1 MLGKWFIPVRNF
13 TIGCLLR
20 KESSGLIQ
28 MKSFLTIIIS
38 VITGFGLLKAEV
50 SGKHLFILSG
60 QSNMAR
66 FKPALWF
73 TPGISKELGA
83 DNVIVIFH
91 AQGGQPISK
100 WYKEWKSSKGETDP
114 DAGKIYDA
122 MMEVTQTKIDG
133 EKIQTVTFIWMQ
145 GEADSKAKNSDVY
158 LASLNGLK
166 KQLEED
172 LQRTDINFII
182 GRLSDSG
189 FFRRRDKKRVEN
201 LHWEE
206 IRKAQQS
213 FADASQRAVWID
225 TDDLN
230 GEKNELHL
238 IKPDGYSMLGERYVD
253 AALKLLDGK

>member
-1 MLGKWFIPVRNF
+1 MKMKIFLLPII
-13 TIGCLLR
+13 TIVAL
-20 KESSGLIQ
+20 S
-28 MKSFLTIIIS
+28 
-38 VITGFGLLKAEV
+38 GLLKAEE

-66 FKPALWF
+66 FKPDLWF
-73 TPGISKELGA
+73 APGINEALGA
-83 DNVIVIFH
+83 DNVIVSFH

-100 WYKEWKSSKGETDP
+100 WYKEWKSGKGETDP

-122 MMEVTQTKIDG
+122 MMEATKAKMEG
-133 EKIQTVTFIWMQ
+133 EKIRTVTFVWMQ

-166 KQLEED
+166 KQLEQD
-172 LQRTDINFII
+172 LKRTDLNFII

-189 FFRRRDKKRVEN
+189 LYRRRDKKRVEN
-201 LHWEE
+201 VHWEG
-206 IRKAQQS
+206 IRNAQQA

-230 GEKNELHL
+230 GEKNALHL
-238 IKPDGYSMLGERYVD
+238 IKPEGYETLGKRYVK
-253 AALKLLDGK
+253 AAVELVKTK

>member
-1 MLGKWFIPVRNF
+1 MKIFLLPIIAILGM
-13 TIGCLLR
+13 
-20 KESSGLIQ
+20 S
-28 MKSFLTIIIS
+28 
-38 VITGFGLLKAEV
+38 GLLKAEE

-73 TPGISKELGA
+73 TPGISEALGA
-83 DNVIVIFH
+83 DNVIVSFH

-100 WYKEWKSSKGETDP
+100 WYKEWKSGKGETDP
-114 DAGKIYDA
+114 GAGKIYDA
-122 MMEVTQTKIDG
+122 MMDATKAKMEG
-133 EKIQTVTFIWMQ
+133 EKIRTVTFVWMQ

-166 KQLEED
+166 KQQEQD
-172 LQRTDINFII
+172 LKRTDLNFII

-189 FFRRRDKKRVEN
+189 LYRRRDKKRVEN
-201 LHWEE
+201 VHWEG
-206 IRKAQQS
+206 IRNAQQA

-230 GEKNELHL
+230 GEKNALHL
-238 IKPDGYSMLGERYVD
+238 IKPEGYETLGKRYVK
-253 AALKLLDGK
+253 AAVELVKTK

>member
-1 MLGKWFIPVRNF
+1 MKIKIFLLPIIAILGM
-13 TIGCLLR
+13 
-20 KESSGLIQ
+20 S
-28 MKSFLTIIIS
+28 
-38 VITGFGLLKAEV
+38 GLLKAEE

-73 TPGISKELGA
+73 TPGISEALGA
-83 DNVIVIFH
+83 DNVIVSFH

-100 WYKEWKSSKGETDP
+100 WYKEWKSGKGETDP
-114 DAGKIYDA
+114 GAGKIYDA
-122 MMEVTQTKIDG
+122 MMEATKAKMEG
-133 EKIQTVTFIWMQ
+133 GKIQTVTFVWMQ

-166 KQLEED
+166 KQLEQD
-172 LQRTDINFII
+172 LKRTDLNFII

-189 FFRRRDKKRVEN
+189 LYRRRDKKRVEN
-201 LHWEE
+201 PHWEG
-206 IRKAQQS
+206 IRKAQQA

-230 GEKNELHL
+230 GEKNALHL
-238 IKPDGYSMLGERYVD
+238 IKPEGYETLGKRYVE
-253 AALKLLDGK
+253 AEVELVKEK

>member
-1 MLGKWFIPVRNF
+1 
-13 TIGCLLR
+13 
-20 KESSGLIQ
+20 
-28 MKSFLTIIIS
+28 MKSFFIIIIS
-38 VITGFGLLKAEV
+38 VVTGFGLLKAEV

-73 TPGISKELGA
+73 TPGISKALGG
-83 DNVIVIFH
+83 DNIIVSFH

-122 MMEVTQTKIDG
+122 MMEATQTKIDG
-133 EKIQTVTFIWMQ
+133 ERIRTVTFIWMQ
-145 GEADSKAKNSDVY
+145 GEADSKAQNSDVY

-201 LHWEE
+201 LDWEE

-238 IKPDGYSMLGERYVD
+238 IKPDGYSMLGERYVE

>member
-1 MLGKWFIPVRNF
+1 MKMKIFLMPII
-13 TIGCLLR
+13 TIVAL
-20 KESSGLIQ
+20 SGLL
-28 MKSFLTIIIS
+28 S
-38 VITGFGLLKAEV
+38 AEE

-73 TPGISKELGA
+73 TPGINEALGA
-83 DNVIVIFH
+83 DNVIVSFY
-91 AQGGQPISK
+91 AKGGQPISK
-100 WYKEWKSSKGETDP
+100 WHKEWKSGNGENDP

-122 MMEVTQTKIDG
+122 MMETTQAKIDR

-145 GEADSKAKNSDVY
+145 GEADSKAQNSDVY

-166 KQLEED
+166 KQLEQD
-172 LQRTDINFII
+172 LKRTDLNFII

-189 FFRRRDKKRVEN
+189 FYRRRDKKRVEN

-206 IRKAQQS
+206 IRKAQKS

-238 IKPDGYSMLGERYVD
+238 IKPGGYSMLGERYVD
-253 AALKLLDGK
+253 AALKLIDGK

>member
-1 MLGKWFIPVRNF
+1 MKILLLPIV
-13 TIGCLLR
+13 TIVSLC
-20 KESSGLIQ
+20 
-28 MKSFLTIIIS
+28 
-38 VITGFGLLKAEV
+38 GLLKAEE

-73 TPGISKELGA
+73 TPGISKALGA
-83 DNVIVIFH
+83 DNVIVSFH

-100 WYKEWKSSKGETDP
+100 WYKEWKSGKGETDP

-122 MMEVTQTKIDG
+122 MMEATQSKIDG
-133 EKIQTVTFIWMQ
+133 EKIRTVTFIWMQ
-145 GEADSKAKNSDVY
+145 GEADSKAQNSDVY

-166 KQLEED
+166 KQLEQD
-172 LQRTDINFII
+172 LKRTDLNFII

-230 GEKNELHL
+230 GEKNALHL
-238 IKPDGYSMLGERYVD
+238 TKPEGYETLGKRYLK
-253 AALKLLDGK
+253 AAVELVKAK

>member
-1 MLGKWFIPVRNF
+1 MKRSL
-13 TIGCLLR
+13 T
-20 KESSGLIQ
+20 LIITVLACYG
-28 MKSFLTIIIS
+28 FLN
-38 VITGFGLLKAEV
+38 AEV

-73 TPGISKELGA
+73 TPGINEELGA
-83 DNVIVIFH
+83 DNIIVSFH

-100 WYKEWKSSKGETDP
+100 WYKEWKSGKGETDP

-122 MMEVTQTKIDG
+122 MMDATKAKMEG
-133 EKIQTVTFIWMQ
+133 EKIRSVTFVWMQ
-145 GEADSKAKNSDVY
+145 GEADSKAQNSDVY

-166 KQLEED
+166 KQLEQD
-172 LQRTDINFII
+172 LKRTDINFII

-230 GEKNELHL
+230 GGKNALHL
-238 IKPDGYSMLGERYVD
+238 IKPDGYSTLGKRYVE
-253 AALKLLDGK
+253 AAKKLIKENSN

>member
-1 MLGKWFIPVRNF
+1 
-13 TIGCLLR
+13 
-20 KESSGLIQ
+20 

-73 TPGISKELGA
+73 TAGISKEFGA
-83 DNVIVIFH
+83 DNVIVSFH

-122 MMEVTQTKIDG
+122 MMETTQAKIDG
-133 EKIQTVTFIWMQ
+133 EKIQTVNFIWMQ
-145 GEADSKAKNSDVY
+145 GEADSKAQNSDVY
-158 LASLNGLK
+158 LASLKGLK

>member
-1 MLGKWFIPVRNF
+1 MKIKIFLLPIIAIVGLS
-13 TIGCLLR
+13 GLLR
-20 KESSGLIQ
+20 
-28 MKSFLTIIIS
+28 
-38 VITGFGLLKAEV
+38 AEE

-73 TPGISKELGA
+73 TPGIREALGA
-83 DNVIVIFH
+83 ENLIVSFH

-100 WYKEWKSSKGETDP
+100 WYKEWKSGKGETDP

-122 MMEVTQTKIDG
+122 MMEATKAKMEG
-133 EKIQTVTFIWMQ
+133 EKIRTVTFIWMQ

-166 KQLEED
+166 KQLEQD
-172 LQRTDINFII
+172 LKRTDLNFII

-189 FFRRRDKKRVEN
+189 LYRRRDKKRVEN
-201 LHWEE
+201 LHWEG
-206 IRKAQQS
+206 IRKAQQA

-230 GEKNELHL
+230 GEKNALHL
-238 IKPDGYSMLGERYVD
+238 IKPEGYQTLGKRYVE
-253 AALKLLDGK
+253 AAVELVKTK